1 MDRKKKNLNGEIEE
15 RLRKLEKRDFSISGT
30 FADLFGGGRGPAD
43 RGSGTE
49 TPVGADSPAPNQKEA
64 AGENGHTDYPDVA
77 AMLSRALEE
86 QKALEEK
93 LAASGQPGAAG
104 TSLSGTDNSGAAQ
117 SGTGGAE
124 ASPADTKFGTDGSRT
139 FPGKDPSQGGTKNQ
153 SGETAE
159 KAAGGD
165 ASREPEED
173 PLEQLDSLIGL
184 EDVKRDVKELTSFVR
199 IQKMRKDQGL
209 KTVPVSLHLVFT
221 GNPGTGK
228 TTVARILAR
237 IYKKIGVLS
246 KGQLVETD
254 RAGLVAGYVGQT
266 AIKTTEQIKKAL
278 GGVLFIDEAYTL
290 SAKDD
295 AFGQEAID
303 TILKAMED
311 HRDDFVVIVAG
322 YTDLMEDFIDSN
334 PGLRSRFNKYIEF
347 PDYTVDELVDIF
359 LMNCKKYEYTL
370 DDDAKKHVREQIIL
384 RKMRAS
390 ENFANAREVR
400 NLFEDVITRQA
411 QRVAAIEKPTHED
424 MTRILAEDVAGSA
437 EDMPADKE
445 SETDQ
450 TDHSDHQEPAE
461 DMPADKESETD
472 QTDHS
477 DHPKRAEG
485 KPSEGGEEP
494 DQTT

>member
-1 MDRKKKNLNGEIEE
+1 MDRRKKNLDGEIEKQ
-15 RLRKLEKRDFSISGT
+15 LRRLEKRDFSISGT

-104 TSLSGTDNSGAAQ
+104 TSLSGTDNSGAAR

-124 ASPADTKFGTDGSRT
+124 ASPADTAGLTSGTGGAETSPADTKFGTDGSRT

-173 PLEQLDSLIGL
+173 PLEQLDS
-184 EDVKRDVKELTSFVR
+184 TSFVR

-424 MTRILAEDVAGSA
+424 MTRILAEDVA
-437 EDMPADKE
+437 
-445 SETDQ
+445 
-450 TDHSDHQEPAE
+450 EPAE

>member
-1 MDRKKKNLNGEIEE
+1 MEDRQWDGRRRAACGMPKGDTAMDKKKKNLSGEIEE
-15 RLRKLEKRDFSISGT
+15 QLRKLEHRNFSIGGT
-30 FADLFGGGRGPAD
+30 FSDLFGGDTEQAD
-43 RGSGTE
+43 RGNTSATLAGSGS
-49 TPVGADSPAPNQKEA
+49 PVPDKKSSADEKQSADA
-64 AGENGHTDYPDVA
+64 YPDVA
-77 AMLSRALEE
+77 AMLSRALDE
-86 QKALEEK
+86 QKILGKK
-93 LAASGQPGAAG
+93 LAEEVPPEAVPGGEPAA
-104 TSLSGTDNSGAAQ
+104 AA
-117 SGTGGAE
+117 
-124 ASPADTKFGTDGSRT
+124 
-139 FPGKDPSQGGTKNQ
+139 
-153 SGETAE
+153 
-159 KAAGGD
+159 
-165 ASREPEED
+165 EPEED

-184 EDVKRDVKELTSFVR
+184 EEVKRDVKELTSFVR

-228 TTVARILAR
+228 TTVARILAK

-266 AIKTTEQIKKAL
+266 AIKTTEQIRKAL

-347 PDYTVDELVDIF
+347 PDYTVDEQVEIF
-359 LMNCKKYEYTL
+359 LMNCRKYEYLL
-370 DDDAKKHVREQIIL
+370 DDDAKKHVREQIVL
-384 RKMRAS
+384 RKMRS
-390 ENFANAREVR
+390 PENFANAREVR

-411 QRVAAIEKPTHED
+411 QRVAAMEKPTHED
-424 MTRILAEDVAGSA
+424 MTRILAADVA
-437 EDMPADKE
+437 ERRDMP
-445 SETDQ
+445 
-450 TDHSDHQEPAE
+450 
-461 DMPADKESETD
+461 
-472 QTDHS
+472 
-477 DHPKRAEG
+477 
-485 KPSEGGEEP
+485 
-494 DQTT
+494 

>member
-30 FADLFGGGRGPAD
+30 FADLFGGSRGPVNKDAET
-43 RGSGTE
+43 GASAGGTE
-49 TPVGADSPAPNQKEA
+49 SAPGQKSTTGNERSA
-64 AGENGHTDYPDVA
+64 SGDAYPDVA

-86 QKALEEK
+86 QKMLEEK

-139 FPGKDPSQGGTKNQ
+139 FPGTDPSHGGTKNQ

-173 PLEQLDSLIGL
+173 PLEQLDS
-184 EDVKRDVKELTSFVR
+184 DVKELTSFVR

-370 DDDAKKHVREQIIL
+370 DDDAKKHVREQIVL
-384 RKMRAS
+384 RKMRAP

-424 MTRILAEDVAGSA
+424 MTRILAEDVA
-437 EDMPADKE
+437 
-445 SETDQ
+445 
-450 TDHSDHQEPAE
+450 EPAE

>member
-30 FADLFGGGRGPAD
+30 FADLFGGSRGPVNKDAET
-43 RGSGTE
+43 GASAGGTE
-49 TPVGADSPAPNQKEA
+49 SAPGQKSTTGNERSA
-64 AGENGHTDYPDVA
+64 SGDAYPDVA

-86 QKALEEK
+86 QKMLEEK

-104 TSLSGTDNSGAAQ
+104 TSLSGTDNSGAAR

-124 ASPADTKFGTDGSRT
+124 ASPADTAGLTSGTGGAETSPADTKFGTDGSRT

-370 DDDAKKHVREQIIL
+370 DDDAKKHVREQIVL
-384 RKMRAS
+384 RKMRAP

-424 MTRILAEDVAGSA
+424 MTRILAEDVA
-437 EDMPADKE
+437 
-445 SETDQ
+445 
-450 TDHSDHQEPAE
+450 EPAE

-477 DHPKRAEG
+477 DHPKCAEG

>member
-1 MDRKKKNLNGEIEE
+1 MEDRQWDGRRRAACGMPKGDTAMDKKKKNLSGEIEE
-15 RLRKLEKRDFSISGT
+15 QLRKLEHRNFSIGGT
-30 FADLFGGGRGPAD
+30 FSDLFGGDTEQAD
-43 RGSGTE
+43 RGNTSATLAGSG
-49 TPVGADSPAPNQKEA
+49 SPAPDKKSSADKKQSA
-64 AGENGHTDYPDVA
+64 DAYPDVA
-77 AMLSRALEE
+77 AMLSRALDE
-86 QKALEEK
+86 QKILEKK
-93 LAASGQPGAAG
+93 LAEEVPPEAVPGGEPAA
-104 TSLSGTDNSGAAQ
+104 AA
-117 SGTGGAE
+117 
-124 ASPADTKFGTDGSRT
+124 
-139 FPGKDPSQGGTKNQ
+139 
-153 SGETAE
+153 
-159 KAAGGD
+159 
-165 ASREPEED
+165 EPEED

-184 EDVKRDVKELTSFVR
+184 EEVKRDVKELTSFVR

-228 TTVARILAR
+228 TTVARILAK

-266 AIKTTEQIKKAL
+266 AIKTTEQIRKAL

-347 PDYTVDELVDIF
+347 PDYTVDELVEIF
-359 LMNCKKYEYTL
+359 LMNCRKYEYLL
-370 DDDAKKHVREQIIL
+370 DDDAKKHVREQIVL
-384 RKMRAS
+384 RKMRS
-390 ENFANAREVR
+390 PENFANAREVR

-411 QRVAAIEKPTHED
+411 QRVAAMEKPTHED
-424 MTRILAEDVAGSA
+424 MTRILAADVA
-437 EDMPADKE
+437 ERRDMP
-445 SETDQ
+445 
-450 TDHSDHQEPAE
+450 
-461 DMPADKESETD
+461 
-472 QTDHS
+472 
-477 DHPKRAEG
+477 
-485 KPSEGGEEP
+485 
-494 DQTT
+494 

>member
-1 MDRKKKNLNGEIEE
+1 MEDRQWDGRRRAACGMPKGDTAMDKKKKNLSGEIEE
-15 RLRKLEKRDFSISGT
+15 QLRKLGNRNFSIGGT
-30 FADLFGGGRGPAD
+30 FSDLFGGDTGQAD
-43 RGSGTE
+43 RGKTSATLAGSGS
-49 TPVGADSPAPNQKEA
+49 PVPDKKSSADEKQPADA
-64 AGENGHTDYPDVA
+64 YPDVA
-77 AMLSRALEE
+77 AMLSRALDE
-86 QKALEEK
+86 QKILGKK
-93 LAASGQPGAAG
+93 LAEEVPPEAVPGGEPAA
-104 TSLSGTDNSGAAQ
+104 AA
-117 SGTGGAE
+117 
-124 ASPADTKFGTDGSRT
+124 
-139 FPGKDPSQGGTKNQ
+139 
-153 SGETAE
+153 
-159 KAAGGD
+159 
-165 ASREPEED
+165 EPEED

-184 EDVKRDVKELTSFVR
+184 EEVKRDVKELTSFVR

-228 TTVARILAR
+228 TTVARILAK

-266 AIKTTEQIKKAL
+266 AIKTTEQIRKAL

-347 PDYTVDELVDIF
+347 PDYTVDELVEIF
-359 LMNCKKYEYTL
+359 LMNCRKYEYLL
-370 DDDAKKHVREQIIL
+370 DDDAKKHVREQIVL
-384 RKMRAS
+384 RKMRS
-390 ENFANAREVR
+390 PENFANAREVR

-411 QRVAAIEKPTHED
+411 QRVAAMEKPTHED
-424 MTRILAEDVAGSA
+424 MTRILAADVA
-437 EDMPADKE
+437 ERRDMP
-445 SETDQ
+445 
-450 TDHSDHQEPAE
+450 
-461 DMPADKESETD
+461 
-472 QTDHS
+472 
-477 DHPKRAEG
+477 
-485 KPSEGGEEP
+485 
-494 DQTT
+494 